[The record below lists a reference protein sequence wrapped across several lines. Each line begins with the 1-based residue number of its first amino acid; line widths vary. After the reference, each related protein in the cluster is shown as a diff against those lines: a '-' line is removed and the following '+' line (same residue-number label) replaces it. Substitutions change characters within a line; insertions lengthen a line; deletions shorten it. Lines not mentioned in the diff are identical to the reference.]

1 MAVKQ
6 PPFTVGIE
14 EEYLLVDRETR
25 DLVAKP
31 DPDMWNGLREVLGP
45 QVGPEFLKAQVEV
58 GTKTC
63 RTLDEARDDLARLR
77 TELNAVVSQ
86 YGAAIIA
93 SSTHP
98 FAQWWDL
105 PHTDDARY
113 AQLAADLQQVARRL
127 VICGMHVHVGIDDPD
142 LRIDLM
148 NQVRYF
154 LPHILALSTSSPFWT
169 GRETGL
175 KCYRLSVFQTLP
187 RTGIP
192 EEFGSWTDF
201 ERHVK
206 VLVDAGIIE
215 DGSKLWWDIRP
226 SVKYPTLEL
235 RVPDMC
241 TRLDDAIGVAALYMS
256 LLEMLFRLRT
266 GNRRWRTYA
275 PMLISE
281 NLWRAQRYGADGSLM
296 DFGRGELVEVRDLVE
311 ELLELVAVDARR
323 LQVSEHLAH
332 IRTIAK
338 EGTSAHR
345 QLVVFHEAID
355 AGASHREGLEAV
367 VDHLIDDTMHGLLD
381 GG

>member
-1 MAVKQ
+1 MAVTR

-14 EEYLLVDRETR
+14 EEYLLVDRDTR

-31 DPDMWNGLREVLGP
+31 DPELWNGLREVLGP
-45 QVGPEFLKAQVEV
+45 QVGPEFLKAQIEV
-58 GTKTC
+58 GTKKS
-63 RTLDEARDDLARLR
+63 RTLQEAREDLVRLR
-77 TELNAVVSQ
+77 RELSEVVSG

-93 SSTHP
+93 ASTHP
-98 FAQWWDL
+98 FAQWWDQQ
-105 PHTDDARY
+105 HTEDARY
-113 AQLAADLQQVARRL
+113 DRLATDFQQVARRL
-127 VICGMHVHVGIDDPD
+127 VICGMHVHVGIDNPD

-148 NQVRYF
+148 NQIRYF
-154 LPHILALSTSSPFWT
+154 LPHMLALSTSSPFWT

-175 KCYRLSVFQTLP
+175 KCYRLTVFQTLP
-187 RTGIP
+187 RTGLP
-192 EEFGSWTDF
+192 EEFSSWSDY

-215 DGSKLWWDIRP
+215 DASKLWWDIRP
-226 SVKYPTLEL
+226 STKYPTLEL
-235 RVPDMC
+235 RVPDIC
-241 TRLDDAIGVAALYMS
+241 TRLADAIAVAALYLS

-281 NLWRAQRYGADGSLM
+281 NLWRAQRYGAFGTLM

-311 ELLELVAVDARR
+311 ELLVLTEVDARR
-323 LQVSEHLAH
+323 LGVTEELAH

-345 QLVVFHEAID
+345 QLQVYHKAIE
-355 AGASHREGLEAV
+355 AGAAQREALEAV
-367 VDHLIDDTMHGLLD
+367 VDHLIVDTMHGL
-381 GG
+381 